1 MKAVNNIYNNLI
13 NLENIFN
20 AWAEFKQGKM
30 NKPDVLSFERNLEDN
45 LFSLHPELL
54 NRTYIHG
61 PYSTF
66 HIHDP
71 KSRLI
76 SKATVKDRLV
86 HHLVF
91 RELYRIFNPSFIYH
105 SYSSREGKGTHLAV
119 KDLTSCLRKVS
130 RNYAHPCFALKCDI
144 KKFFQSV
151 PHQKLLEII
160 KRKVKDEKFLWL
172 VREIIG
178 SFISPVDNFTERER
192 ERVKRKF
199 G

>member
-1 MKAVNNIYNNLI
+1 MFNELI
-13 NLENIFN
+13 KLENIFS
-20 AWAEFKQGKM
+20 AWREFRAGK
-30 NKPDVLSFERNLEDN
+30 NNRPDVMLFERNLEDD
-45 LFSLHPELL
+45 LFVMQEELA
-54 NRTYIHG
+54 NHTYKHG
-61 PYSTF
+61 QYHTF
-66 HIHDP
+66 HIWDP
-71 KSRLI
+71 KHRVI
-76 SKATVKDRLV
+76 SKATVKDRVV

-172 VREIIG
+172 VREM
-178 SFISPVDNFTERER
+178 
-192 ERVKRKF
+192 
-199 G
+199 